1 MIVDDVDEQE
11 PTDVAYVF
19 SGYAPLSVRLAQ
31 CAIGSAPS
39 AGGKISSGTALGG
52 SLNGWKGIEEV
63 LKGLPG
69 KTFDEIQ
76 PVGENRGELIEFAFK
91 LTILNVYLFAFRYSN
106 TGTKHYNRMLPWWY
120 YLC

>member
-31 CAIGSAPS
+31 CAIGSSPS
-39 AGGKISSGTALGG
+39 NGGKTSHVATMGG

-76 PVGENRGELIEFAFK
+76 PVGENRGELIEVNFEYR
-91 LTILNVYLFAFRYSN
+91 LNER
-106 TGTKHYNRMLPWWY
+106 
-120 YLC
+120 